1 MIAFTCESTGTKL
14 SLENDEIVEADW
26 FGPDNLPDIPP
37 PISIS
42 RRLIDDFV
50 ARQKDRGS

>member
-1 MIAFTCESTGTKL
+1 MIGFTCESTGTKL
-14 SLENDEIVEADW
+14 TLEDDEIVEADW
-26 FGPDNLPDIPP
+26 FAPDNLPAIPP

-42 RRLIDDFV
+42 RRLIDNFV